1 MLSSFTVEN
10 FKSFRE
16 AATLE
21 FAPLTVLIGANA
33 SGKSNAL
40 EALRLLSWVA
50 QGRQLNLMHYALHED
65 QRATRDAIRGTM
77 TELGH
82 RGARAFS
89 LSCRTTHPDWDRY
102 SVELAVEGED
112 ELLIAGERL
121 AGTAQRAPLF
131 ETLGRE
137 RQTGELLVAYNDF
150 SRGGKKPQ
158 TQFDDRYPVLIQIQS
173 PARFDRGYKK
183 TRKVVPEVARQY
195 HTWLSNIF
203 FLDPHPAEMRMRYD
217 LKTDRTLT
225 ESGDNLSGVLCRL
238 CQAPGIKDKIL
249 KFMKALPEQ
258 DIRDI
263 QFAGTPRGK
272 ANFMLVESFGSNGE
286 YHDAAL
292 LSDGTLR
299 VLALAAGALSVPEES
314 TLVIE
319 EIDNGVH
326 PSRAKYLLNRLTAV
340 AKERGIRI
348 VVTSHNP
355 ALLDALPDEAMADVV
370 FCYRDPQTGAS
381 QLTRLGDIAD
391 YPALIMQGT
400 VGQLL
405 TRGVID
411 RFAKDRTP
419 PEERRRRALQSLDE
433 LERQVG

>member
-50 QGRQLNLMHYALHED
+50 QGHRLDSIRYAL
-65 QRATRDAIRGTM
+65 RDNQHAIRGVVRN
-77 TELGH
+77 LGH
-82 RGARAFS
+82 GGARAFS
-89 LSCRTTHPDWDRY
+89 LSCRTNHSEWNEY
-102 SVELAVEGED
+102 SVALRRKGDD
-112 ELLIAGERL
+112 ELQISGETLTGAG
-121 AGTAQRAPLF
+121 QRVPLF
-131 ETLGRE
+131 DIVESNRD
-137 RQTGELLVAYNDF
+137 TGVVWAAYNNF
-150 SRGGKKPQ
+150 LRGGKKPQ
-158 TQFDDRYPVLIQIQS
+158 IQCVDRESILFQLQS
-173 PARFDRGYKK
+173 PARFNHGHKK
-183 TRKVVPEVARQY
+183 AQKVVPEVARQY
-195 HTWLSNIF
+195 ENWLSSIF
-203 FLDPHPAEMRMRYD
+203 FLDPRPAAIRIRYGS
-217 LKTDRTLT
+217 KTDRTLT
-225 ESGDNLSGVLCRL
+225 ESGDNLSGVLFDL
-238 CQAPGIKDKIL
+238 CQTKDVKGKVLEFIE
-249 KFMKALPEQ
+249 ALPEQ

-263 QFAGTPRGK
+263 QFTETPRGE
-272 ANFMLVESFGSNGE
+272 AIFMLTESFGNKEE
-286 YHDAAL
+286 YRDADL

-299 VLALAAGALSVPEES
+299 VLAVAAGALSVPEGS
-314 TLVIE
+314 ILAIE

-326 PSRAKYLLNRLTAV
+326 PSRAKDLLDRLTAV
-340 AKERGIRI
+340 AGERGIRI
-348 VVTSHNP
+348 LVTSHNP

-370 FCYRDPQTGAS
+370 FCCRDPRTGAS
-381 QLTRLGDIAD
+381 RLTRLRDIAD